1 LKAKGFLF
9 PGLEDFGIT
18 PVEAQGYCTPVIA
31 YGQGGALETVVDGK
45 TGVFFS
51 DQTPESLN
59 DAVLRS
65 ESIAYKRKEFQES
78 VDRFTE
84 EKFINEIQKSVDR
97 L

>member
-1 LKAKGFLF
+1 M
-9 PGLEDFGIT
+9 
-18 PVEAQGYCTPVIA
+18 EAQGYCTPVIA
-31 YGQGGALETVVDGK
+31 YGHGGALETVVDGG

-51 DQTPESLN
+51 EQTPESLN

-78 VDRFTE
+78 IDRFTE

>member
-1 LKAKGFLF
+1 
-9 PGLEDFGIT
+9 
-18 PVEAQGYCTPVIA
+18 
-31 YGQGGALETVVDGK
+31 VVDGG

-51 DQTPESLN
+51 EQTPESLN